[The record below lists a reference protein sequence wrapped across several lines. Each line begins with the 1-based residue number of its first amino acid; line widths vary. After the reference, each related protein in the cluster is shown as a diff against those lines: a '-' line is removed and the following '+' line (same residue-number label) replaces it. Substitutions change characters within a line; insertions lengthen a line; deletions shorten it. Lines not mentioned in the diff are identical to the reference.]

1 MRLEINGT
9 GGRATDMK
17 TLVTTRLIVRR
28 MSVADAGFMLTLMNE
43 PSWLRFI
50 GDRGVKT
57 IDDATNYIIQGP
69 VAMYASLGFGLCTV
83 ELKDSTCPVGICGLM
98 QRDYL
103 DAADI
108 GFAFL
113 PAYWGKGYAYE
124 AAVAVLNFAK
134 TDLGFE
140 RILATTRLDNVP
152 SQKLLEKLGL
162 RFERVIGHP
171 DGDRD
176 LRLYAISDLS

>member
-1 MRLEINGT
+1 
-9 GGRATDMK
+9 MK

-28 MSVADAGFMLTLMNE
+28 MAIEDAGFILTLLNE

-50 GDRGVKT
+50 GDRGVRT
-57 IDDATNYIIQGP
+57 IDDAKNYIVQGP

-83 ELKDSTCPVGICGLM
+83 ELKDSGCPVGICGLLK
-98 QRDYL
+98 RAYL

-124 AAVAVLNFAK
+124 AATAMLNFAK
-134 TDLGFE
+134 ADLGLK
-140 RILATTRLDNVP
+140 RILATTRPDNIA

-162 RFERVIGHP
+162 RFERLMGHP

-176 LRLYAISDLS
+176 LKVYAIDDLS

>member
-1 MRLEINGT
+1 
-9 GGRATDMK
+9 
-17 TLVTTRLIVRR
+17 
-28 MSVADAGFMLTLMNE
+28 MSVADAGFILTLLNE

-50 GDRGVKT
+50 GDRGVRT
-57 IDDATNYIIQGP
+57 IDDAKNYIIQGP

-83 ELKDSTCPVGICGLM
+83 ESKNLACPVGICGLIK
-98 QRDYL
+98 RDYL

-113 PAYWGKGYAYE
+113 PAYWGKGYAHE
-124 AAVAVLNFAK
+124 AATAVLNFAK
-134 TDLGFE
+134 TDLGLK
-140 RILATTRLDNVP
+140 RILATTRLENIA

-162 RFERVIGHP
+162 RFERLITHP

-176 LRLYAISDLS
+176 LRVYAIDDLS

>member
-1 MRLEINGT
+1 M
-9 GGRATDMK
+9 
-17 TLVTTRLIVRR
+17 TLL
-28 MSVADAGFMLTLMNE
+28 NE

-50 GDRGVKT
+50 GDRGVRT
-57 IDDATNYIIQGP
+57 IDDAKDYIIQGP
-69 VAMYASLGFGLCTV
+69 LAMYASLGFGLCTV
-83 ELKDSTCPVGICGLM
+83 ELKDPACPVGICGLM
-98 QRDYL
+98 KRDYL

-124 AAVAVLNFAK
+124 AATAILNFAK
-134 TDLGFE
+134 ADLGLK
-140 RILATTRLDNVP
+140 RILATTRPDNIA

-162 RFERVIGHP
+162 RFERLMGHP

-176 LRLYAISDLS
+176 VRVYAIDDLS

>member
-1 MRLEINGT
+1 
-9 GGRATDMK
+9 MK
-17 TLVTTRLIVRR
+17 TLLTARLIVRR
-28 MSVADAGFMLTLMNE
+28 MSIADAGFILTLLNE

-50 GDRGVKT
+50 GDRGVRT
-57 IDDATNYIIQGP
+57 IDDAKNYIIQGP
-69 VAMYASLGFGLCTV
+69 VAMYASLGFGLCAV
-83 ELKDSTCPVGICGLM
+83 ELQDSACPVGICGLM
-98 QRDYL
+98 KRDYL

-124 AAVAVLNFAK
+124 AANAILNFAK
-134 TDLGFE
+134 ADLGLK
-140 RILATTRLDNVP
+140 RILATTRPENIA

-162 RFERVIGHP
+162 RFERLMRHP

-176 LRLYAISDLS
+176 LRVYAIDDLS

>member
-1 MRLEINGT
+1 
-9 GGRATDMK
+9 
-17 TLVTTRLIVRR
+17 
-28 MSVADAGFMLTLMNE
+28 MSITDAGFILTLLNE

-50 GDRGVKT
+50 GDRGVRT
-57 IDDATNYIIQGP
+57 IDDAKNYIIQGP
-69 VAMYASLGFGLCTV
+69 VAMYASLGFGLCAV
-83 ELKDSTCPVGICGLM
+83 ELKDSGCPVGICGLM
-98 QRDYL
+98 KRDYL

-124 AAVAVLNFAK
+124 AANAILNFAK
-134 TDLGFE
+134 ADLGLK
-140 RILATTRLDNVP
+140 RILATTRPENIA

-162 RFERVIGHP
+162 RFERLMRHP

-176 LRLYAISDLS
+176 LRVYAIDDLS

>member
-1 MRLEINGT
+1 
-9 GGRATDMK
+9 MK
-17 TLVTTRLIVRR
+17 TLVTTRLIVRP
-28 MSVADAGFMLTLMNE
+28 MSIADAGFILTLLNE

-50 GDRGVKT
+50 GDRGVRT
-57 IDDATNYIIQGP
+57 IDDAKNYITQGP

-83 ELKDSTCPVGICGLM
+83 ELRDSACPVGICGLLK
-98 QRDYL
+98 RDYL

-124 AAVAVLNFAK
+124 AANAILNFAK
-134 TDLGFE
+134 ADLGLK
-140 RILATTRLDNVP
+140 RILATTRPENIA

-162 RFERVIGHP
+162 RFERLMAHP

-176 LRLYAISDLS
+176 LKVYAIDDPP

>member
-1 MRLEINGT
+1 
-9 GGRATDMK
+9 MK
-17 TLVTTRLIVRR
+17 TLVTTRLTVRR
-28 MSVADAGFMLTLMNE
+28 MSISDAGFILTLLNE

-50 GDRGVKT
+50 GDRGVRT
-57 IDDATNYIIQGP
+57 IDDAKNYIIQGP

-83 ELKDSTCPVGICGLM
+83 ELKDSACPAGICGLVK
-98 QRDYL
+98 RDYL

-113 PAYWGKGYAYE
+113 PAHWGKGYAYE
-124 AAVAVLNFAK
+124 AATAILNFAK
-134 TDLGFE
+134 ADLGLK
-140 RILATTRLDNVP
+140 RILATTRPENIA

-162 RFERVIGHP
+162 RFERLMAHP

-176 LRLYAISDLS
+176 LRVYATDDLS

>member
-1 MRLEINGT
+1 
-9 GGRATDMK
+9 
-17 TLVTTRLIVRR
+17 
-28 MSVADAGFMLTLMNE
+28 MSIADAGFILTLLNE

-50 GDRGVKT
+50 GDRGVRT
-57 IDDATNYIIQGP
+57 IDDAKNYIIQGP

-83 ELKDSTCPVGICGLM
+83 ELKDSGCPVGICGLM
-98 QRDYL
+98 KRDYL

-124 AAVAVLNFAK
+124 AANAILNFAK
-134 TDLGFE
+134 ADLGLK
-140 RILATTRLDNVP
+140 RILATTRPENIA

-162 RFERVIGHP
+162 RFEGLMRHP

-176 LRLYAISDLS
+176 LRVYAIDDLS

>member
-1 MRLEINGT
+1 
-9 GGRATDMK
+9 MK
-17 TLVTTRLIVRR
+17 
-28 MSVADAGFMLTLMNE
+28 
-43 PSWLRFI
+43 
-50 GDRGVKT
+50 
-57 IDDATNYIIQGP
+57 
-69 VAMYASLGFGLCTV
+69 
-83 ELKDSTCPVGICGLM
+83 
-98 QRDYL
+98 RDYL
-103 DAADI
+103 DAADL

-134 TDLGFE
+134 TDLGLE

-162 RFERVIGHP
+162 RFERFIGHP

-176 LRLYAISDLS
+176 LRLYAISAPS

>member
-1 MRLEINGT
+1 MCLEIKGT
-9 GGRATDMK
+9 RDPATDMK

-28 MSVADAGFMLTLMNE
+28 MSIADAGFLLTLMNE

-57 IDDATNYIIQGP
+57 IEDATNYIIQGP

-98 QRDYL
+98 RRDYL

-134 TDLGFE
+134 TDLGLE

-162 RFERVIGHP
+162 RFERFIGHP

-176 LRLYAISDLS
+176 LRLYAIGDLS

>member
-1 MRLEINGT
+1 
-9 GGRATDMK
+9 MK
-17 TLVTTRLIVRR
+17 TLVTTRLTVRR
-28 MSVADAGFMLTLMNE
+28 MSIADAGFILTLLNE

-50 GDRGVKT
+50 GDRGVRT
-57 IDDATNYIIQGP
+57 IDDAKNYIIQGP

-83 ELKDSTCPVGICGLM
+83 ELKDSGCPVGICGLM
-98 QRDYL
+98 KRDYL

-124 AAVAVLNFAK
+124 AANAILNFAK
-134 TDLGFE
+134 ADLGLK
-140 RILATTRLDNVP
+140 RILATTRPENIA

-162 RFERVIGHP
+162 RFEGLMRHP

-176 LRLYAISDLS
+176 LRVYAIDDLS

>member
-1 MRLEINGT
+1 
-9 GGRATDMK
+9 MK
-17 TLVTTRLIVRR
+17 TLVTARLIVRR
-28 MSVADAGFMLTLMNE
+28 MSIEDAGFILTLLNE

-50 GDRGVKT
+50 GDRGVRT
-57 IDDATNYIIQGP
+57 IDDAKNYIIQGP

-83 ELKDSTCPVGICGLM
+83 ESRDSACPVGICGLM
-98 QRDYL
+98 KRDYL
-103 DAADI
+103 DAPDI

-124 AAVAVLNFAK
+124 AANAMLNFAK
-134 TDLGFE
+134 ADLGLK
-140 RILATTRLDNVP
+140 RILATTRPENIA

-162 RFERVIGHP
+162 RFERLMRHP

-176 LRLYAISDLS
+176 LRVYAIDDLS